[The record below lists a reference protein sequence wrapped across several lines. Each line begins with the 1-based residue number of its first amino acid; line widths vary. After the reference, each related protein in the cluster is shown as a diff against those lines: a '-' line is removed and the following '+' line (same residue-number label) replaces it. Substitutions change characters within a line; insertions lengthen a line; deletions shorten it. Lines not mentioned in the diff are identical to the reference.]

1 MESTNKKRLLIA
13 AIILLLVINI
23 SALATFLFTSNLKQK
38 RFEDIQ
44 KTREQIEFNGMHKFL
59 KDELKLNEEQF
70 QIFRE
75 AGRKY
80 FRQNREIA
88 QKLDDKRLEFINELT
103 SNQPDDVKLDKI
115 SREIGDLHY
124 ELKKNTIDHYF
135 ELKIICNPEQ
145 QKTMDKLFMQ
155 MIQKEGQRPMNRPER
170 KRNMGRNPDTN

>member
-23 SALATFLFTSNLKQK
+23 SALATFLFTTNLKQK
-38 RFEDIQ
+38 RFEDIR

-75 AGRKY
+75 AGKKY

-103 SNQPDDVKLDKI
+103 SNQPDDIKLDKI
-115 SREIGDLHY
+115 SREIGELHY

-135 ELKIICNPEQ
+135 DLKKICNPEQ

-155 MIQKEGQRPMNRPER
+155 MIQKEGQRHMDRPER
-170 KRNMGRNPDTN
+170 RRNMDRNPENN

>member
-23 SALATFLFTSNLKQK
+23 SALATFLFTTNLKQK
-38 RFEDIQ
+38 RFEDVR

-75 AGRKY
+75 AGKKY

-103 SNQPDDVKLDKI
+103 SNQPDDIMLDKI
-115 SREIGDLHY
+115 SREIGELHY

-135 ELKIICNPEQ
+135 DLKKICNPEQ

-155 MIQKEGQRPMNRPER
+155 MIQKEGQRHMDRPER
-170 KRNMGRNPDTN
+170 RRNMERNPNTH